1 MDILLNDIGT
11 RDSKIL
17 YTEENRYYLPEPSDN
32 SVMFTEDGSSFI
44 LTSEKKGYNQI
55 YLYGMDGKLIK
66 QLTDGTNEVIEVYGY
81 DAKSKRVFFKAF
93 DQSPLRNAIYSVK
106 VDNLELSKLSPNAGT
121 NSAEFSKT
129 FKYFILSHSNTS
141 TPTLITLNNDKGKQI
156 RILEDNGQLRTIL
169 SNYDIPTKEF
179 FSFKTT
185 EGVMLNGYMIKPL
198 NFDSAKKYPVL
209 MNQYSGPGSIS
220 ARDEWDLGWDQYLAS
235 NGYMVVC
242 VDGRGTGG
250 RGEAFR
256 KMTYG
261 QLGYYESIDQI
272 ETAKYLQSLS
282 FVNPARIGI
291 WGWSYGGYM
300 SSLCLFKGA
309 NVFSM
314 AIAVAPVT
322 NWRFYDSV
330 YTERFMGLPQDNPLG
345 YDNNSPINHVDKL
358 KGKLLI
364 VHGTGDDNV
373 HLQNSI
379 EMIEKLVQANK
390 QFDMMY
396 YPDKNHD
403 IYGGN
408 TSYHLF
414 TKLTNYVKE
423 NL

>member
-1 MDILLNDIGT
+1 
-11 RDSKIL
+11 
-17 YTEENRYYLPEPSDN
+17 
-32 SVMFTEDGSSFI
+32 
-44 LTSEKKGYNQI
+44 
-55 YLYGMDGKLIK
+55 
-66 QLTDGTNEVIEVYGY
+66 
-81 DAKSKRVFFKAF
+81 
-93 DQSPLRNAIYSVK
+93 
-106 VDNLELSKLSPNAGT
+106 
-121 NSAEFSKT
+121 
-129 FKYFILSHSNTS
+129 
-141 TPTLITLNNDKGKQI
+141 
-156 RILEDNGQLRTIL
+156 
-169 SNYDIPTKEF
+169 
-179 FSFKTT
+179 
-185 EGVMLNGYMIKPL
+185 MLNGFMIKPL
-198 NFDSAKKYPVL
+198 NFDPTKKYPVL
-209 MNQYSGPGSIS
+209 MTQYSGPGSIS
-220 ARDEWDLGWDQYLAS
+220 VKDAWELGWDQYLAS
-235 NGYMVVC
+235 IGYMIVC

-250 RGEAFR
+250 RGEAFK

-261 QLGYYESIDQI
+261 QLGYYETIDQI

-282 FVNPARIGI
+282 FVDPSRIGI

-309 NVFSM
+309 DVFRM

-322 NWRFYDSV
+322 NWRYYDSV
-330 YTERFMGLPQDNPLG
+330 YTERFMGLPQENPLG

-379 EMIEKLVQANK
+379 EMIDKLVQANK

-396 YPDKNHD
+396 YPDKNHG

-408 TSYHLF
+408 TTFHLF